1 MSQTGTDRSLKDLEM
16 KANVA
21 ARAHMGKVAVPTII
35 MGFAIPTVYFSTII
49 LTLMGFVSVIP
60 AFFVLAFLTYACYTI
75 IHESVHGTISGK
87 NEKLHWLSQAL
98 GYLNGQIILLS
109 YQVQRREHFSHHQNT
124 NVPGADPDLPMVSN
138 GLGKMIE
145 MVMLAPLQKTNAYFK
160 TYAEIADRKEKI
172 IVVLELLIGIGWRI
186 GFGYFFG
193 WKVGL
198 LLLLGSTYAGGF
210 LLQLLF
216 SWAVHRSFD
225 QTERYKDT
233 SIIIFPK
240 PFDTLVTWIWLYQN
254 YHAIHHLFPR
264 VPFYKYR
271 TIFREIEPT
280 MKANG
285 APIFRVGEGVI
296 KTALP
301 SLT

>member
-216 SWAVHRSFD
+216 SWAVHRLS
-225 QTERYKDT
+225 
-233 SIIIFPK
+233 
-240 PFDTLVTWIWLYQN
+240 L
-254 YHAIHHLFPR
+254 IH
-264 VPFYKYR
+264 
-271 TIFREIEPT
+271 I
-280 MKANG
+280 
-285 APIFRVGEGVI
+285 
-296 KTALP
+296 
-301 SLT
+301 